1 MYRFLKTPLNAQYKI
16 PIETTIFDLLK
27 CGPGPSSSHT
37 IAPMKAAYNFI
48 THCNETSLPKKS
60 AKIVVRLFGSL
71 SATGVGHGTHVAI
84 IAGLLGHESQKC
96 PPNIL
101 KEIAGNPK
109 QVYTQNIA
117 GHDIPITLSDVIFDK
132 VDHDSI
138 HANIMTFTLIDE
150 HGETLLERE
159 YYSIGGGFIQWN
171 GQEEEQRGKPKYE
184 YGSMAK
190 LQEIISETGLS
201 LPDVLIENEMAIT
214 KLSRSE
220 INTKL
225 DEIIEL
231 MMQSVERGLNAE
243 GLLPGVLEVS
253 RQAKNLFEKALK
265 SSRQP
270 DKYIMLIN
278 AYAFAVSEENADGG
292 VIVTAPTCGAAGVV
306 PSLLYSLKHDMHVGK
321 MALREGLLAAV
332 SIAFL
337 AKHNASIAG
346 AEVGC
351 QGEIGVASSM
361 AAAML
366 AYVHGHDV
374 DIVANA
380 AEIALEHHLGSTCDP
395 IAGLV
400 QIPCIE
406 RCAIASV
413 KAYNAFLL
421 ASTRPPQT
429 HKISLD
435 CTINAMNEIGREMSC
450 KFRETAL
457 GGLATSYTSC

>member
-1 MYRFLKTPLNAQYKI
+1 MDRFIKAPIQGQHAV

-37 IAPMKAAYNFI
+37 IAPMKAAHNFF
-48 THCNETSLPKKS
+48 TYCNETPLTKKP
-60 AKIVVRLFGSL
+60 AKFIVRLFGSL
-71 SATGVGHGTHVAI
+71 SATGEGHATHVAI
-84 IAGLLGHESQKC
+84 IAGLLGHEPQKC
-96 PPNIL
+96 PPDIL
-101 KEIAGNPK
+101 KEIHNNPSHIH
-109 QVYTQNIA
+109 TQTVSEHEVEVLLA
-117 GHDIPITLSDVIFDK
+117 DVVFDCVDRKFDYANTMIFAL
-132 VDHDSI
+132 VDAS
-138 HANIMTFTLIDE
+138 
-150 HGETLLERE
+150 GETLLERE
-159 YYSIGGGFIQWN
+159 YYSLGGGFIKWK
-171 GQEEEQRGKPKYE
+171 GQEPEKRGKPVHE

-190 LQEIISETGLS
+190 LQEIIEESGLRLHEILMENETAITGLS
-201 LPDVLIENEMAIT
+201 R
-214 KLSRSE
+214 KE

-225 DEIIEL
+225 DELIEL
-231 MMQSVERGLNAE
+231 MLESVERGL
-243 GLLPGVLEVS
+243 GKDGVLPGSLGVS
-253 RQAKNLFEKALK
+253 RHAKIIFDRANKC
-265 SSRQP
+265 SRVA
-270 DKYIMLIN
+270 DKYTLHLN

-306 PSLLYSLKHDMHVGK
+306 PAIMYLLKSDMNVGNV
-321 MALREGLLAAV
+321 ALREGLLAAV

-366 AYVHGHDV
+366 AYVNGHDV
-374 DIVANA
+374 DVVANA
-380 AEIALEHHLGSTCDP
+380 AEIALEHHLGITCDP

-406 RCAIASV
+406 RCAIAAV

-421 ASTRPPQT
+421 ASVRPSST
-429 HKISLD
+429 HKVSLD

-450 KFRETAL
+450 KFRETAM
-457 GGLATSYTSC
+457 GGLATSYISC